1 MLFERTMG
9 LESFLAIR
17 DKERMCTFISG
28 NRTVTSQVE
37 RQILP
42 DRIIELQHNETYTS
56 SSSTNADIVD
66 RIMII
71 CDGASTA
78 EVNSSYELENC
89 LDDLLSDGI
98 DVFIDISSMGVRLLS
113 IVLANIFFLS
123 KLKKND
129 LRVFCGY
136 VEPKAYTRYGIV
148 PDNRSSKQAQFAL
161 YSSFAPLG
169 PLPDFVS
176 VGSDDKPQLWVVL
189 LGFEGYRTKTIVD
202 DLSRIDDIIALVTI
216 PSLKLGWSNYAISEN
231 SHFLRGVDHKMPS
244 IRYATASSPFA
255 VYNFLCELQTKYK
268 EYRLQISPFS
278 TKANSLGVLLY
289 ALYNPECSIVFDN
302 PLESSR
308 PTEDRSDTYHVYD
321 ITEALIEACVI

>member
-9 LESFLAIR
+9 IEGFLSIHQGKKSA
-17 DKERMCTFISG
+17 FISG
-28 NRTVTSQVE
+28 NRQITELIE
-37 RQILP
+37 RKINP
-42 DRIIELQHNETYTS
+42 DRVIEVQHNESYTS
-56 SSSTNADIVD
+56 GSSTNAEIID
-66 RIMII
+66 RIKLN
-71 CDGASTA
+71 CDGNRFA
-78 EVNSSYELENC
+78 ELSSSDELEEC
-89 LDDLLSDGI
+89 LDELLVDGM

-113 IVLANIFFLS
+113 IVLANVFFLY
-123 KLKKND
+123 KFKKNK

-136 VEPKAYTRYGIV
+136 EEPKAYKRRGIV
-148 PDNRSSKQAQFAL
+148 PDDETYKQAQFAL
-161 YSSFAPLG
+161 YDAFAPLG

-176 VGSDDKPQLWVVL
+176 VGSDEKPQLWVVL

-216 PSLKLGWSNYAISEN
+216 PSLKLGWSNHAISEN

-244 IRYATASSPFA
+244 IRYVTASSPFA
-255 VYNFLCELQTKYK
+255 VYNFLCELQRKYK

-289 ALYNPECSIVFDN
+289 ALNNPECLIVFDN

-308 PTEDRSDTYHVYD
+308 PTAERSDIYHVYE
-321 ITEALIEACVI
+321 ITQALAGVCIE